1 MAIFRS
7 PGTEPV
13 HLALL
18 SGHAIV
24 IGPEGRE
31 LPPPFEAAA
40 MAAGCRFVPNPPR
53 QRPPKPAESAP
64 EPTAPQA
71 DP

>member
-1 MAIFRS
+1 MAIWRS

-13 HLALL
+13 HLCLL

-31 LPPPFEAAA
+31 LPPLFEAAA
-40 MAAGCRFVPNPPR
+40 ASANCLCVKPKRAAKASVDAPVAD
-53 QRPPKPAESAP
+53 PPKE
-64 EPTAPQA
+64 EV
-71 DP
+71 